1 MSEPEI
7 AQARLEERLSG
18 LQRELERLGD
28 RMTRQENRLWLGVAG
43 VVSIVVS
50 QVLRQFLLGG
60 GLQ

>member
-28 RMTRQENRLWLGVAG
+28 RMTRQENRLWLGGAG
-43 VVSIVVS
+43 VVSVVVS

>member
-43 VVSIVVS
+43 VVSVVVS